1 MLAVREGALGSER
14 APGHLPV
21 PANLGLEFLL
31 KVTLSSNYLAGLDW
45 NDFVSLEKVGLLDL
59 WIDSGVVSGSY
70 SPSLPIAV
78 L

>member
-45 NDFVSLEKVGLLDL
+45 NDFVSLEKV
-59 WIDSGVVSGSY
+59 
-70 SPSLPIAV
+70 
-78 L
+78 